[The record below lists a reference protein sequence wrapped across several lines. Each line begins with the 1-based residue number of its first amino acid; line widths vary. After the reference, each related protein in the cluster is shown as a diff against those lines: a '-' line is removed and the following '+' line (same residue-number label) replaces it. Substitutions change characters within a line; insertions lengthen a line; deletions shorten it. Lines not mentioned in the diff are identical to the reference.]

1 LRFVTGARVLGV
13 LLMVAAA
20 GAAYWLL
27 TNDAMS
33 VAAPRVSGELHYTD
47 TQQILAAAGVGDG
60 QHPNVVKLR
69 TDAMRGAIMSFPAI
83 ADAQVTT
90 GLPNDVSIS
99 VVERTPILAWQRSGT
114 DYLVDADG
122 LVLAT
127 VDAAQVSALGLP
139 LITDQRTQFGS
150 DISVGGQLDPLDLAA
165 VLQLGALT
173 PATIGSGA
181 TSLALGVRDDDGFVL
196 SAVPAG
202 WQAIF
207 GQYTPNLR
215 PVDLIPR
222 QVQCLRW
229 LLGAGEQEV
238 GTVYLAPLDERCGTY
253 LPIATPRATPTP
265 APAH

>member
-1 LRFVTGARVLGV
+1 MVVT
-13 LLMVAAA
+13 A

-27 TNDAMS
+27 SDDAMS
-33 VAAPRVSGELHYTD
+33 VAAPRVTGELHYTD
-47 TQQILAAAGVGDG
+47 AQQILAAAGVGDD

-90 GLPNDVSIS
+90 GLPNDVNIS
-99 VVERTPILAWQRSGT
+99 VVERAPILAWQRNGT
-114 DYLVDADG
+114 TYLVDADG

-127 VDAAQVSALGLP
+127 VDAAQASALGLP
-139 LITDQRTQFGS
+139 LIADERTQFVS
-150 DISVGGQLDPLDLAA
+150 DISVGGRLDLIDLAA
-165 VLQLGALT
+165 VLQLGAIT
-173 PATIGSGA
+173 PATIDSSA

-196 SAVPAG
+196 SAVPSG

-222 QVQCLRW
+222 QVQCLRS
-229 LLGAGEQEV
+229 LLADREHDAQ
-238 GTVYLAPLDERCGTY
+238 TIYLAPLDERCGTY
-253 LPIATPRATPTP
+253 VPVATPRATPSP